1 MSSMLSPFQ
10 ADEHQSTATDS
21 AGLSGWDKVNKLA
34 ETLLYVKPCVTDS
47 QVVEIKR
54 LYLSLEEYD
63 RKPLTFSPRMKKATG
78 RFKQTKGNRSGHIGV
93 EAMARYGV
101 LSTDFLFSFGSGFP
115 RWESLR
121 SIRRIDFFLFFSL
134 FPFLPFFFFQ
144 FPPIFSCFWIFLCFK
159 NSYFILSIYLFLSL
173 FFIRCFVTA
182 GQPVSPPSRS
192 RVVEAICIRLC
203 DESADQRS
211 QGPGKPYLS
220 KWKVVLQKYNQ
231 IRRAVYNSP
240 LHDEISLQLF
250 AINESTLADW

>member
-115 RWESLR
+115 R
-121 SIRRIDFFLFFSL
+121 
-134 FPFLPFFFFQ
+134 
-144 FPPIFSCFWIFLCFK
+144 
-159 NSYFILSIYLFLSL
+159 
-173 FFIRCFVTA
+173 
-182 GQPVSPPSRS
+182 
-192 RVVEAICIRLC
+192 
-203 DESADQRS
+203 
-211 QGPGKPYLS
+211 
-220 KWKVVLQKYNQ
+220 
-231 IRRAVYNSP
+231 
-240 LHDEISLQLF
+240 
-250 AINESTLADW
+250 